1 MNPTELKHFVAMLRE
16 KKKIVLLVAFS
27 NFMESYF
34 FLVTFKFNY
43 NHIIHSRYMYYQK
56 YGKQFSHFFAKLLT
70 GAVVKIFAGT

>member
-1 MNPTELKHFVAMLRE
+1 MNPTELKTFCCNVKRE
-16 KKKIVLLVAFS
+16 EKNCFISGIFKFYGVL
-27 NFMESYF
+27 F
-34 FLVTFKFNY
+34 FLNYIKFNY